1 MAQPLASAAVLRRP
15 LSAHV
20 ADYALPAAILLAVLI
35 LLAPVPA
42 AFVDVL
48 LAANLTVAVL
58 ALLGALAA
66 KTPLEMG
73 VFPSFLLGATLARLV
88 LNISTTRLITE

>member
-1 MAQPLASAAVLRRP
+1 MTQPFASAAVLRRP
-15 LSAHV
+15 LSAQI

-42 AFVDVL
+42 VFVDVL

-58 ALLGALAA
+58 ASSVPWQL
-66 KTPLEMG
+66 
-73 VFPSFLLGATLARLV
+73 R
-88 LNISTTRLITE
+88 RRWR